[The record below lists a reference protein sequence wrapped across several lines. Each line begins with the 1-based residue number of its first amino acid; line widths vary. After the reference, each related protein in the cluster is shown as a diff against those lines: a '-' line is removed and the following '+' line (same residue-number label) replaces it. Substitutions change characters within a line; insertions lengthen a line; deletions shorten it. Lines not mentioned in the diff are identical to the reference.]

1 MPIAARR
8 VLILD
13 NLVPERLVRTVRSA
27 PPHPKVELV
36 SAKPKNIFNEYLSR
50 ELYQCTSQYVE
61 TLAQLQSFIKK
72 AFEEYS
78 SCQAEV
84 TNAGHPKIPQENEAL
99 NEILAHLGSPDAS
112 FPLLELAPQSDK

>member
-1 MPIAARR
+1 MQSVRFCCLLTIVVALATPSAAMPIAARR

-61 TLAQLQSFIKK
+61 TLAQLQSFIKV
-72 AFEEYS
+72 S
-78 SCQAEV
+78 
-84 TNAGHPKIPQENEAL
+84 L
-99 NEILAHLGSPDAS
+99 
-112 FPLLELAPQSDK
+112 